1 MLTYTYYGH
10 ACFLLSDG
18 EYKVLF
24 DPFLSGNPQAVI
36 KSRDAR
42 ADYILITHGH
52 DDHIGDAPEIAADTG
67 AEIIAIPEILSL
79 CASRINRAIK
89 GHGMNIGGT
98 MQLPFG
104 QVKMVPALHS
114 SGVAGGLACGFVV
127 SMFGKNIYYAGDTAL
142 FSDMKL
148 IGEADP
154 IDYAILPIGDN
165 YTMGPADA
173 GKAVKLLGAKHII
186 PLHYNTWKVIEQNPA
201 QLKYFV
207 TGAKIHIVK
216 PGEAIDLA

>member
-24 DPFLSGNPQAVI
+24 DPFLSGNPQATI
-36 KSRDAR
+36 KYKDVH

-52 DDHIGDAPEIAADTG
+52 DDHIGDAPEIAANTG
-67 AEIIAIPEILSL
+67 AEIVAIPEILTL

-89 GHGMNIGGT
+89 GVGMNVGGT
-98 MQLPFG
+98 LQLPFG

-114 SGVAGGLACGFVV
+114 AGVAGGIACGFVV
-127 SMFGKNIYYAGDTAL
+127 SMFGKNIYFAGDTAL

-154 IDYAILPIGDN
+154 LDYAILPIGDN

-173 GKAVKLLGAKHII
+173 GKAMKLLGAKHLI

-207 TGAKIHIVK
+207 TGAQIHIVK
-216 PGEAIDLA
+216 PGEAIDLV

>member
-18 EYKVLF
+18 EYKILF

-36 KSRDAR
+36 EPYDVKT
-42 ADYILITHGH
+42 DYILITHAH
-52 DDHIGDAPEIAADTG
+52 DDHLGDAPEIAAHTG

-79 CASRINRAIK
+79 CASRVNRAIK
-89 GHGMNIGGT
+89 GRGMNLGGT
-98 MQLPFG
+98 LQLPFG
-104 QVKMVPALHS
+104 QVRMVPALHS
-114 SGVAGGLACGFVV
+114 SGVAGGVACGFVI
-127 SMFGKNIYYAGDTAL
+127 SIFGKNIYFAGDTAL

-148 IGEADP
+148 IGEYDP

-165 YTMGPADA
+165 YTMGPADV
-173 GKAVKLLGAKHII
+173 GKAVKLLGAKHLI
-186 PLHYNTWKVIEQNPA
+186 PIHYNTWKVIEQNPM

-216 PGEAIDLA
+216 PGEAIDLV